1 MYSLSHNVLDIVQ
14 NSLSAGAHMV
24 KIVIKEDPVNNTLS
38 LLISDD
44 GSGMTDKQSASAC
57 DPFYT
62 TKDGRSTGLG
72 LSLLKMS
79 AEMTGGEMKIN
90 SLKGKGTD
98 VYAVFNTLSIDMK
111 PMGDI
116 VQTVALLIYGCH
128 NSDFIYRHEY
138 GQRYIEL
145 NTLSMREILGEVGL
159 HNAEVYAWILEY
171 LREKEI
177 ILHGGAVSNENT
189 G

>member
-1 MYSLSHNVLDIVQ
+1 MYSLSHNVLDIVH
-14 NSLSAGAHMV
+14 NSLNAGAHTV
-24 KIVIKEDPVNNTLS
+24 KIVIKEDPVNNSLS

-44 GSGMTDKQSASAC
+44 GAGMTQEQCESAC

-62 TKDGRSTGLG
+62 TKKGRTTGLG
-72 LSLLKMS
+72 LALLKMS
-79 AEMTGGEMKIN
+79 AEMTGGNIKI
-90 SLKGKGTD
+90 SSTIEKGTE
-98 VYAVFNTLSIDMK
+98 VCAAFNTLSIDMK

-116 VQTVALLIYGCH
+116 AQTVALLIYGCH

-138 GQRYIEL
+138 GRRYIEL
-145 NTLSMREILGEVGL
+145 NTLAMREILGEVGL
-159 HNAEVYAWILEY
+159 NNAEVYTWVLEY
-171 LREKEI
+171 LREQEI